1 MKFERKFILTL
12 ETDTNKLSKTNI
24 KATTITAPDKVILWH
39 DRPYVK
45 YEQIRLDEN
54 FRQYF
59 EGIIMSNK
67 AFSTGMQKTPYSKNY
82 KINWGTSSYK
92 VEFTEA
98 YRQFDYLEI
107 SLVHDNSDAHQT
119 ISDSDN
125 LEPASTVIKNV
136 ELENASSNYSL
147 SNDLDFDFENDFD
160 KQQLYKQFVPYNWKG
175 YRLAP
180 LI

>member
-67 AFSTGMQKTPYSKNY
+67 TLRAGMQKTPYQKNY
-82 KINWGTSSYK
+82 EINSG
-92 VEFTEA
+92 A
-98 YRQFDYLEI
+98 
-107 SLVHDNSDAHQT
+107 
-119 ISDSDN
+119 
-125 LEPASTVIKNV
+125 
-136 ELENASSNYSL
+136 
-147 SNDLDFDFENDFD
+147 
-160 KQQLYKQFVPYNWKG
+160 
-175 YRLAP
+175 
-180 LI
+180 